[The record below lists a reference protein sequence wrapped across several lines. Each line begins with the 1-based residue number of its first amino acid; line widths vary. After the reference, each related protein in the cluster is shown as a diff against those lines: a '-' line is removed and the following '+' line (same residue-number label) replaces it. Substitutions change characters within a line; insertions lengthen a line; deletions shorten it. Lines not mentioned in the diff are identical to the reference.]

1 MGEAL
6 SPPTA
11 GEKEKEILGLE
22 EGIERRV
29 LVAKK
34 GAGGIIQV
42 LHVGKGSG
50 EEVGSRCLDVQK
62 AGSRARE
69 GEMGRRKVVCSDRGR
84 PGLHAE
90 RKTEGWEI
98 ARTPRRPSRGFRGKK
113 RVARGTEYKE
123 RWDPT
128 TWARVMR
135 TQTAGRM
142 PPLGGRG
149 VGGAPAPVCGAGG
162 RSGGW
167 RDLKFWGRRSLA
179 GSPRPFKGPAP
190 ERERVGVETRKE
202 DRGQLPLQASC
213 TRATRT

>member
-1 MGEAL
+1 M
-6 SPPTA
+6 
-11 GEKEKEILGLE
+11 
-22 EGIERRV
+22 
-29 LVAKK
+29 
-34 GAGGIIQV
+34 
-42 LHVGKGSG
+42 HVGKGSG
-50 EEVGSRCLDVQK
+50 EEVGARCLDVQK

-90 RKTEGWEI
+90 WKTEGWEI

-113 RVARGTEYKE
+113 TCGQGNRIQRKVGP
-123 RWDPT
+123 DD
-128 TWARVMR
+128 
-135 TQTAGRM
+135 
-142 PPLGGRG
+142 LGGCDANSDGREN
-149 VGGAPAPVCGAGG
+149 APAWRAWGG
-162 RSGGW
+162 RSPSTRLRGGRAEW
-167 RDLKFWGRRSLA
+167 GMRDLKFWGRRSLA